1 MSKIIRKNVEDSTF
15 LFSEFI
21 SEKIALGLSSSSI
34 KNYKVVHKRYM
45 QEMKVSVSKQSIQD
59 WIHLLLSK
67 KMKPIS
73 INFYLVQIRV
83 YAYWLMANE
92 HIDRFTIKTFKR
104 QEPGLK
110 TISDEALLKLLVK
123 PPLTCNFV
131 TYRTWLIVNFIMATG
146 ARASTIKN
154 IKIEDLDF
162 ENKGIIYKHLKN
174 KSLAIIPMTQ
184 TIEKLFTQ
192 YLYIWDLTTEYLFPD
207 IHGNQLTTTALGH
220 AIYKFCR
227 DRGVKPTGPHVLR
240 HTFASKF
247 IKNGGNA
254 FVLQRILNHSDLT
267 MTRKYVRLYS
277 NDLSEGFKEFCPLD
291 NLSKKTSIRR
301 KRIR

>member
-1 MSKIIRKNVEDSTF
+1 VSKIIRKILEDSNF

-34 KNYKVVHKRYM
+34 ANYEVVHRRFK
-45 QEMKVSVSKQSIQD
+45 QEINLPISKDSIQS
-59 WIHLLLSK
+59 WIHLLINK
-67 KMKPIS
+67 GMNPIS

-92 HIDRFTIKTFKR
+92 HIDRFTIKTLKR

-110 TISDEALLKLLVK
+110 TISDEELLKLLVK

-154 IKIEDLDF
+154 IKKEDIDF
-162 ENKGIIYKHLKN
+162 ENKGIIYRHLKN
-174 KSLAIIPMTQ
+174 KSIAIIPMTQ
-184 TIEKLFTQ
+184 TIEKIFRQ
-192 YLYIWDLTTEYLFPD
+192 YLHVWDLATVYLFPD

-220 AIYKFCR
+220 SMYKFCKE
-227 DRGVKPTGPHVLR
+227 RGVKPAGPHALR